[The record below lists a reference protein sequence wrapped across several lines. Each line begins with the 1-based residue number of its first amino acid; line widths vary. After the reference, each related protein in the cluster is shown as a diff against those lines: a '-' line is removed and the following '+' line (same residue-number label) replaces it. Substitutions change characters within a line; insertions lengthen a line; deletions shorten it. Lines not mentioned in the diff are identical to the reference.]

1 MEYGSFP
8 PDEVPWYFLKNAVYQ
23 TRWYLPSA
31 AIKSLTQAL
40 FTILCLAELGV
51 ESFQM
56 YSRLGC
62 CKVCLQAYCIFLTKN
77 IFFPSDWRYRLSSG
91 AGAGDAFR
99 FQWFLCTFKALLK
112 ARNVSDIGKSSI
124 TCLVPF
130 YLVCFC
136 VQELLDSI
144 QSISI
149 FYIFVLYLALSLAL
163 TLIQFRPSWDGF
175 LSCLSLLYFP

>member
-1 MEYGSFP
+1 MKC
-8 PDEVPWYFLKNAVYQ
+8 PDTSLRMLCIRQDGICPLQQSSHWL
-23 TRWYLPSA
+23 
-31 AIKSLTQAL
+31 KSLTQAL

-149 FYIFVLYLALSLAL
+149 FYIFVSCPF
-163 TLIQFRPSWDGF
+163 TCSNSDTIQTF
-175 LSCLSLLYFP
+175 LRWFS